1 MRTLQTRDIPK
12 YLLVALATGIVL
24 LAAPV
29 GASAGY
35 TVVKRATPPV
45 AVDHRLDPKVTVRDH
60 RAVPDVR
67 DHRQQATSGGAAK
80 TTAARTT
87 TVTTV
92 SAGGV
97 TYTPRE
103 KKVVPAATYNGGG
116 MLGGGR

>member
-12 YLLVALATGIVL
+12 YLLAALATGIIL

-29 GASAGY
+29 GASAY

-60 RAVPDVR
+60 RAVPKVPTVI
-67 DHRQQATSGGAAK
+67 DHRAQPTVIDHRTG
-80 TTAARTT
+80 TTT
-87 TVTTV
+87 TVARGGTT
-92 SAGGV
+92 V
-97 TYTPRE
+97 TYTPR
-103 KKVVPAATYNGGG
+103 KKKDVPLPAANTG

>member
-1 MRTLQTRDIPK
+1 MRTLQTRDVSK

-45 AVDHRLDPKVTVRDH
+45 VVDRRPDPKVNVRDH
-60 RAVPDVR
+60 RAVPKVN
-67 DHRQQATSGGAAK
+67 DHRTGTT
-80 TTAARTT
+80 TTAARGGT
-87 TVTTV
+87 TVTSV
-92 SAGGV
+92 
-97 TYTPRE
+97 PRK
-103 KKVVPAATYNGGG
+103 KKVAPPPTYNGGG

>member
-45 AVDHRLDPKVTVRDH
+45 DRRLDPKVTVRDH
-60 RAVPDVR
+60 RAVPKVN
-67 DHRQQATSGGAAK
+67 DHRTGTR
-80 TTAARTT
+80 TTAARGGT
-87 TVTTV
+87 TVTD
-92 SAGGV
+92 
-97 TYTPRE
+97 TPR
-103 KKVVPAATYNGGG
+103 KKKIVTAPTYNGGG